1 MLPRLRL
8 VLMALAILS
17 VAAPMARADYVEDLL
32 EKHLEKEELPGG
44 LLLLSDPEERR
55 VAVSGV
61 ANRRGAVAVTPQTR
75 FYVASVGKMTV
86 AAAILQLVDEGRLT
100 LESPVA
106 PLVAHVPGI
115 ARMAN
120 LKSVTLAQLLNHSSG
135 LPEYLTD
142 RFTEDSR
149 KDLKRRWTAAEALVY
164 AVGEPASGKPGAAH
178 EYCNT
183 NYVLL
188 GEILVGMDGMPLA
201 QVLRRRIFEPAGM
214 TDTTVGVS
222 DPDDPRLAHGYADLD
237 DSGKEK
243 DVSRLSWNFP
253 FGDGPMVT
261 TAVDLERFMIALFRN
276 NRLIKPA
283 SVALM
288 TRPSEAERDYGLG
301 VERGKDKLGRWVGH
315 TGSFDGFE
323 AEVRYYPE
331 RKTVTLFMTNGDS
344 STDANV
350 LDRLAKR
357 LAKKDD

>member
-1 MLPRLRL
+1 MLPLLRL
-8 VLMALAILS
+8 FLVSLAI
-17 VAAPMARADYVEDLL
+17 VAAAPTARADDLL
-32 EKHLEKEELPGG
+32 QAVLDKHIDTEDLPGG
-44 LLLLSDPEERR
+44 LLLLSEPGQRR
-55 VAVSGV
+55 LVVSGV
-61 ANRRGAVAVTPQTR
+61 ANRRGALPVSPQTR

-100 LESPVA
+100 LDSPVA
-106 PLVAHVPGI
+106 PLVGHVPGI
-115 ARMAN
+115 AKMAN
-120 LKSVTLAQLLNHSSG
+120 LKKVTVGQLLDHSSG

-142 RFTEDSR
+142 SFTEDSH
-149 KDLKRRWTAAEALVY
+149 KDFKRRWTAAEALAY
-164 AVGEPASGKPGAAH
+164 AVGEAATGKPGEAH

-183 NYVLL
+183 NYALL
-188 GEILVGMDGMPLA
+188 GEILVGMDGAPLA
-201 QVLRRRIFEPAGM
+201 EVLRRRIFEPAGM
-214 TDTTVGVS
+214 NDSMVGVA

-237 DSGKEK
+237 DTGKKK

-261 TAVDLERFMIALFRN
+261 TAADLERFLFALFRD
-276 NRLIKPA
+276 NRLLKPGT
-283 SVALM
+283 VARM

-323 AEVRYYPE
+323 AEARYYPE

-344 STDANV
+344 STDANI

-357 LAKKDD
+357 LAKAEE